1 VRQLLL
7 VMIVGFLA
15 CACGGSYAQNTREA
29 EGADR
34 GETNG
39 RSFEFVS
46 NKPEGDDWSIR
57 IRDTSMSVGY
67 GNEDTSEDLGTINL
81 DKKEVVKVWK
91 LIDALEI
98 DQRKKGKKDEDEGYV
113 MLRMREP
120 GGDDGHDTKTVFVSR
135 AADDEEVIE
144 LAEYLRTIVGKYR
157 KEKPNF

>member
-1 VRQLLL
+1 VRQLFL
-7 VMIVGFLA
+7 VMIVGALA
-15 CACGGSYAQNTREA
+15 ACGGSYAQNSRTA

-46 NKPEGDDWSIR
+46 NKPEGDDWNIR

-67 GNEDTSEDLGTINL
+67 GNEDTSEDLGTISL
-81 DKKEVVKVWK
+81 DKKETIKVWK

-98 DQRKKGKKDEDEGYV
+98 GDRKKGKKDEDEGYV

-120 GGDDGHDTKTVFVSR
+120 GGDEGHDMVTVFVSR
-135 AADDEEVIE
+135 ATADEEVLA
-144 LAEYLRTIVGKYR
+144 LAEYLRSIIGKYR